1 MGKVLQSLVF
11 ATAVLG
17 ALAAVLFSGAVLVAL
32 VPLVGLVAAVWMFLL
47 RNRSGYIAGS
57 VLLVFCVAALL
68 MSVGGLNFRGGT
80 GVGDTDDTTGHATAI
95 ASAVVACGA
104 LLGIAWGRL
113 EPVWMPFAWLV
124 VVLVALGLTYGLGG
138 DYGNPTAGA
147 NYATGILVLLSGVP
161 ALVMLVRGE
170 DTA

>member
-17 ALAAVLFSGAVLVAL
+17 ALAAFLFSGPVVAV

-47 RNRSGYIAGS
+47 RHRSGYIAGS
-57 VLLVFCVAALL
+57 VLLVFCIAAIL
-68 MSVGGLNFRGGT
+68 MSVGGINFRGGT
-80 GVGDTDDTTGHATAI
+80 GVGDTEEAAGHATAI

-104 LLGIAWGRL
+104 LLGIAWGRMD
-113 EPVWMPFAWLV
+113 PNWMPYAWLV
-124 VVLVALGLTYGLGG
+124 VVLVALGLTYGLEG
-138 DYGNPTAGA
+138 DYGNPAGGA
-147 NYATGILVLLSGVP
+147 NYATALFVLLSGVP

-170 DTA
+170 ETA